1 MDTATG
7 SALAGLASINGEFV
21 PAAEA
26 KVSIF
31 DSGFMGGVSVF
42 DTLACWEGG
51 LFKLRQHRERFE
63 RSAHAAMIPLRCAG
77 AELDALIV
85 ETTRRSGLRN
95 AYVQAIATRGRRPS
109 PSMPSHEPTLIVYAI
124 PYLSLW
130 PEEKAD
136 SGISL
141 VIPSIRQWPASV
153 VDAKIKN
160 FNRLHTHLAKMEA
173 DLAGADDV
181 VLLDGRGLLT
191 ESRGANVFLV
201 RGGALYTPQAGIL
214 EGITRATVFEIAA
227 DLGIPA
233 AERDLTPYDLY
244 TADEAFLCSTAGGIY
259 PIAAVDGRRVG
270 AGSLGDLTARVRE
283 RYWERHESG
292 PDVTRVWS

>member
-1 MDTATG
+1 MDL
-7 SALAGLASINGEFV
+7 SAGVAWLNGEFV

-31 DSGFMGGVSVF
+31 DSGFIGGVSVF
-42 DTLACWEGG
+42 DTLACWQGG

-77 AELDALIV
+77 AELDALIID
-85 ETTRRSGLRN
+85 TTRRSGLRD

-141 VIPSIRQWPASV
+141 VIPSVRQWPASV
-153 VDAKIKN
+153 VDAKVKN
-160 FNRLHTHLAKMEA
+160 FNRMHTHLAKMEA

-181 VLLDGRGLLT
+181 VLLDDRGLLT

-201 RGGALYTPQAGIL
+201 RAGTLYTPQSGIL

-227 DLGIPA
+227 ELGVPA

-259 PIAAVDGRRVG
+259 PIAEVDGRRVG
-270 AGSLGDLTARVRE
+270 TGTRGDLTARLRD
-283 RYWERHESG
+283 RYWERHVGG
-292 PDVTRVWS
+292 PDVTRVW